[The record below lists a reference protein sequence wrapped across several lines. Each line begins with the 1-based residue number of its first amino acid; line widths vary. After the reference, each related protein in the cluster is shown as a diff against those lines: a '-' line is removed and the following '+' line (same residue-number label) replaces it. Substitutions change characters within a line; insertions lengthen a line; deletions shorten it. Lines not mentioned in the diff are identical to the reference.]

1 MIYDHAVM
9 LKTVL
14 AIAQVAIPVL
24 LVACILLQA
33 RGTGLGAA
41 FGGEGN
47 VYRTKRGIEK
57 KLFQATI
64 LLAIL
69 FFGITLANAVI

>member
-1 MIYDHAVM
+1 MIS
-9 LKTVL
+9 TVL
-14 AIAQVAIPVL
+14 NVVQVVLAAL
-24 LVACILLQA
+24 LVICILLQA
-33 RGTGLGAA
+33 RGTGLGSA

-64 LLAIL
+64 IFAIL
-69 FFGITLANAVI
+69 FFGVALANALY